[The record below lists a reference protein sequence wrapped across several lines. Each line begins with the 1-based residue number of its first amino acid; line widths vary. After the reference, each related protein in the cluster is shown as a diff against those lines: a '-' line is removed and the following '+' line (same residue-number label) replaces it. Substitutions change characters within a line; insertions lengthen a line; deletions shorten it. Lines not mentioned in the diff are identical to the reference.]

1 METTPRITITVNEE
15 TLENF
20 PPYVR
25 HETLEGI
32 RAHVKDNVPEC
43 DVVAQAKPLTA
54 SHTVTVYDP
63 DDLLPFGVEEDLF
76 AYVESYLDKL
86 SA

>member
-15 TLENF
+15 TVENF
-20 PPYVR
+20 TPYVR
-25 HETLEGI
+25 HETLENI

-43 DVVAQAKPLTA
+43 DVTVKAGLLSA
-54 SHTVTVYDP
+54 SHTVAVNDP
-63 DDLLPFGVEEDLF
+63 DSLLPFGIEEDIYT
-76 AYVESYLDKL
+76 YVESYLDKL